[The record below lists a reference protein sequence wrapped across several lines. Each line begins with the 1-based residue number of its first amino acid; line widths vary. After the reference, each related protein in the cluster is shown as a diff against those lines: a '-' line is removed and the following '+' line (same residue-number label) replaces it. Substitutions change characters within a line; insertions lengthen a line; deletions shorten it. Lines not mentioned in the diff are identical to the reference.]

1 LFNKSKKNFNLIN
14 RKSISYAVI
23 LTVKIYQFVSDPMAT
38 ALWLRS
44 EIWKI
49 NPLKLPEHFLVWYF
63 YLPAAENNTTRKL
76 PMTRY
81 LVIEKE

>member
-1 LFNKSKKNFNLIN
+1 
-14 RKSISYAVI
+14 
-23 LTVKIYQFVSDPMAT
+23 MAT